1 MRKFLSFLLF
11 LSLGFAIFALFLY
24 QADLTQVGRYLG
36 SANWALLAAAV
47 AVNLLSI
54 VVRVWR
60 WRVLLRPAK
69 PDPSNATLAVATF
82 GGYLISTVLPG
93 RLGEVV
99 RPLYVAAREDISR
112 VTCLSTAVVE
122 RVLDI
127 LALLALFGIYLFTF
141 RPSTEEYSLELL
153 MRIMAGGIAACLL
166 LFGVLFWLVRSER
179 KLPLPRVLRPHV
191 ENIRKGLEFLRGGRL
206 IASTLALT
214 LVIWLLVGLNTWMV
228 VRAFGIALPWTA
240 PFMLMAVSAVGFLI
254 PTPAGIGGVHKA
266 FQVGLV
272 VFHGVNYD
280 LATAIALLGHA
291 LGLGPIALVGLAG
304 FWWAGVPFREM
315 LRFAKMKE

>member
-1 MRKFLSFLLF
+1 MRKFFSFGLF
-11 LSLGFAIFALFLY
+11 LALGFLIFYLFLY
-24 QADLTQVGRYLG
+24 QADLHRVGRYL
-36 SANWALLAAAV
+36 AEADWMLLAAAV

-69 PDPSNATLAVATF
+69 PDPSNITLAVATF

-93 RLGEVV
+93 RLGEVI

-122 RVLDI
+122 RVLDV
-127 LALLALFGIYLFTF
+127 LALLILFGIYLFTF
-141 RPSTEEYSLELL
+141 RPSTDEYSLELL

-166 LFGVLFWLVRSER
+166 VFGVLYWLVRTRRE
-179 KLPLPRVLRPHV
+179 LPLPRALRPHV
-191 ENIRKGLEFLRGGRL
+191 ENVRRGLEFLSGARMAGSVLG
-206 IASTLALT
+206 LT
-214 LVIWLLVGLNTWMV
+214 LLIWLCVGLNTWMV
-228 VRAFGIALPWTA
+228 VRAFGVSLPLTA

-280 LATAIALLGHA
+280 LATAIALVGHA

-304 FWWAGVPFREM
+304 FWWAGVPFKEM
-315 LRFAKMKE
+315 LRFAKMKD